1 MRLLSLLRLIATLC
15 GFAAVCFAGG
25 PIAVG
30 GPALG
35 VDGQPFLW
43 DLSPG
48 PISYR
53 VDSGPLS
60 VNPSGTVVVDNA
72 NGLTRVQAATQAW
85 SIPTAA
91 IRYQYAGPIQAAGSF
106 SGGDVTTVEQFNA
119 VFGSCISGV
128 QNPVIFDAN
137 GSMFDQL
144 IGDPFVIDF
153 AGPCAVNMSGKI
165 TGAFVALNGR
175 FIDGVNDG
183 KNNRELSSDRFDAAL
198 IHEFGHFSGLDHAQ
212 INLNC
217 LLYGCSSFAETQGLP
232 TMFPILLDPEQKTL
246 STDDQSWIS
255 KLYPNGSTA
264 ASYGTISGHVFFSDG
279 KTPTQGVNVIARR
292 IGSPANSEAIAV
304 SVVSGFK
311 FTGNPGQ
318 PITSHYLPCSPA
330 SQCPPNGFRSDNSAG
345 SSRGS
350 RDPQWIG
357 YYELLVPAPG
367 NYTIE
372 VESIN
377 SSFSGGSRVGPVSPP
392 LALPGGIPRFW
403 KAGGTNHDDP
413 YDNSSTVSVGAGATV
428 SNIDIIL
435 EGTDATF
442 DQFEDPGHSRLE
454 PSAVDPLLAKDVEV
468 LA

>member
-1 MRLLSLLRLIATLC
+1 MRLLSFVTLISILCCCAAT
-15 GFAAVCFAGG
+15 CFAGG

-35 VDGQPFLW
+35 VDGQPFVW
-43 DLSPG
+43 DISQG

-72 NGLTRVQAATQAW
+72 AGLTRTQSGAQAW
-85 SIPTAA
+85 GIATAA
-91 IRYQYAGPIQAAGSF
+91 IRYQNAGPIQASGSF
-106 SGGDVTTVEQFNA
+106 AGGDVATADQFNA
-119 VFGSCISGV
+119 VFGSCVNGV
-128 QNPVIFDAN
+128 QNPVVFDAN
-137 GSMFDQL
+137 GTLFDQL

-153 AGPCAVNMSGKI
+153 AGPCAVNTSGKI

-183 KNNRELSSDRFDAAL
+183 KNNLELPSDAFDAAL

-217 LLYGCSSFAETQGLP
+217 LLYGCSSFAETQGVP
-232 TMFPILLDPEQKTL
+232 TMFPVLISLEQKTL
-246 STDDQSWIS
+246 CPDDQSWIS

-264 ASYGTISGHVFFSDG
+264 TSYGTISGHVFFSDG
-279 KTPTQGVNVIARR
+279 KTPAQGVNVIARQV
-292 IGSPANSEAIAV
+292 GNPGAIAV

-318 PITSHYLPCSPA
+318 PVTSQYLPCSPA
-330 SQCPPNGFRSDNSAG
+330 SQCAPHGFRSDNSAG

-357 YYELLVPAPG
+357 YYEMLVPPG
-367 NYTIE
+367 TYTIE
-372 VESIN
+372 VESIDP
-377 SSFSGGSRVGPVSPP
+377 SFEGGSRVGPLNPP
-392 LALPGGIPRFW
+392 IAISGGIPRFW

-413 YDNSSTVSVGAGATV
+413 YDNNSNVTVGAGQTV
-428 SNIDIIL
+428 SDRDIIL

-442 DQFEDPGHSRLE
+442 DQFEDSGRLE
-454 PSAVDPLLAKDVEV
+454 FPGFDGLLAKDVEV

>member
-1 MRLLSLLRLIATLC
+1 MRLLSFLTLISMLC
-15 GFAAVCFAGG
+15 GRAATCFAGG

-35 VDGQPFLW
+35 VDGQPFVW
-43 DLSPG
+43 DVSQG

-60 VNPSGTVVVDNA
+60 VNPSGTVVADNA
-72 NGLTRVQAATQAW
+72 NGLSRTQSGAQAW
-85 SIPTAA
+85 GIATTA
-91 IRYQYAGPIQAAGSF
+91 IRYQNAGPIQASGSF
-106 SGGDVTTVEQFNA
+106 AGGDVSTAEQFNA
-119 VFGSCISGV
+119 VFGSCVSGA
-128 QNPVIFDAN
+128 QNPVVFDAN
-137 GSMFDQL
+137 GSLFDQL
-144 IGDPFVIDF
+144 IGDSFVIDF
-153 AGPCAVNMSGKI
+153 AGPCAVNTSGKI

-183 KNNRELSSDRFDAAL
+183 KNNRELPSDAFDAAL

-217 LLYGCSSFAETQGLP
+217 LLYGCSSSAETQGLP
-232 TMFPILLDPEQKTL
+232 TMFPVLISLEQKTL
-246 STDDQSWIS
+246 SPDDQSWIS

-279 KTPTQGVNVIARR
+279 KTSAQGVNVIARQT
-292 IGSPANSEAIAV
+292 GNPGAIAI
-304 SVVSGFK
+304 SAVSGFK

-318 PITSHYLPCSPA
+318 PVTSHYLPCSPA

-350 RDPQWIG
+350 RDSQWIG
-357 YYELLVPAPG
+357 YYEMLVPPG
-367 NYTIE
+367 IYTIE
-372 VESIN
+372 VESIDP
-377 SSFSGGSRVGPVSPP
+377 SFEGGSRVGPLNPP
-392 LALPGGIPRFW
+392 IAIPGGIPRFW
-403 KAGGTNHDDP
+403 KSGGTNHDDP
-413 YDNSSTVSVGAGATV
+413 YDNNSTVSVGAGATV
-428 SNIDIIL
+428 SDRDIIL

-442 DQFEDPGHSRLE
+442 DRFEDPGSKLE
-454 PSAVDPLLAKDVEV
+454 PRELERLLAKDLEV